1 MLLELRGKASLDDG
15 WRGKLRQRIPAGP
28 VWMAVAGLAYFVA
41 AWLALP
47 FTTPEMVAQ
56 FWPAAGIAVG
66 TLIVLG
72 RPAHLPVAAWVMGAS
87 FLANW
92 LAGRSVPACFV
103 FALGN
108 AGEAL
113 LVAALLGRWFARPF
127 ELDRLKSVLGLV
139 AAAAIGSSVWEAV
152 TALMLELAGHTVAP
166 FALLWSRLVWANVTG
181 IVLAAPLLLG
191 LVSAAHKRPSR
202 GMLIEG
208 SAVLVLHALASAH
221 SFGLLPF
228 EFGGWMLVAPLS
240 SQLPLLLW
248 LTVRCGPLFAAAGS
262 LVLGLCIFVS
272 FVSQLGRFADIAFPL
287 SERLFAMHFAMLA
300 SAFVALAIA
309 ALIAERRNAELA
321 ARQSER
327 RLKLSLS
334 AGRMGTWEF
343 DLETGSFLA
352 SSTAGLCFGV
362 PSGLPLPLS
371 AVTGALHPADRGTWQ
386 NLLTR
391 VAGKGREFE
400 AELRA
405 LWADGSVH
413 WLGLMGAADDS
424 AGAGRRIVGA
434 VRDITEQ
441 KSAASLK
448 ESAEQWR
455 LFVEQAPAA
464 LAMFDREMR
473 YLAASQRWIKDFE
486 LGDRS
491 LIGRSHYEV
500 FPHIPETWKK
510 QHQRAVAGEA
520 VSAAEDPLER
530 ADGQTQWL
538 RREVRPWRGVDG
550 SIGGIV
556 IFTED
561 VTARIE
567 AERALRESEERLRA
581 IVATA
586 VDTIIVIDEAGEI
599 QSMNAAGE
607 QIFGYTAGEV
617 AGKNVSMLM
626 PEPYR
631 TAHDSYLEAYR
642 RTGNPKIIG
651 IGREVECRR
660 KDGSIFAGDLAV
672 AEWRVADKRYFT
684 GIIRDITE
692 RRRHEEQVDLLI
704 HEVNHRAK
712 NMLAVVLA
720 VARQTLATKPQDFIG
735 RFGERIQAMSA
746 SQDLLVK
753 NEWKG
758 VPLEELVRSQLAH
771 FKDLIGTRIAL
782 HGPPL
787 FISASA
793 AQTIGM
799 ALHEL
804 ATNAGKYGAL
814 SNDAGRLEVGWGLAC
829 AGGGEE
835 TFAMSWREK
844 GGPPVAA
851 PAKRG
856 FGWTVIS
863 RLAMESLDAKV
874 DLEFAPEGLSWRL
887 ECSAKEVGDE
897 SRSASFSQKRASPL

>member
-1 MLLELRGKASLDDG
+1 MTDGGASCANAYLPAPFGWPLLASHISSPLG
-15 WRGKLRQRIPAGP
+15 WRFLSPHRRWWRSSA
-28 VWMAVAGLAYFVA
+28 
-41 AWLALP
+41 
-47 FTTPEMVAQ
+47 
-56 FWPAAGIAVG
+56 PAAGIAVG

-152 TALMLELAGHTVAP
+152 TALMLELAGHTAAP

-240 SQLPLLLW
+240 SWLPLLLW

-334 AGRMGTWEF
+334 AGKMGTWEF

-413 WLGLMGAADDS
+413 WLRLMGAADDGVGGS
-424 AGAGRRIVGA
+424 GRRIVGA

-473 YLAASQRWIKDFE
+473 YLAASQRWIKDYE
-486 LGDRS
+486 LGHRS
-491 LIGRSHYEV
+491 LIGRVALRSVSRYTGDLEASS
-500 FPHIPETWKK
+500 TSG
-510 QHQRAVAGEA
+510 QLAGEA

-538 RREVRPWRGVDG
+538 RREVSPWRGVDG
-550 SIGGIV
+550 SVGGIV

-561 VTARIE
+561 VTARLE
-567 AERALRESEERLRA
+567 AERAMRESEERLRA
-581 IVATA
+581 IVGTA
-586 VDTIIVIDEAGEI
+586 VDAIIVIDETGEI

-607 QIFGYTAGEV
+607 
-617 AGKNVSMLM
+617 
-626 PEPYR
+626 R
-631 TAHDSYLEAYR
+631 
-642 RTGNPKIIG
+642 
-651 IGREVECRR
+651 
-660 KDGSIFAGDLAV
+660 
-672 AEWRVADKRYFT
+672 
-684 GIIRDITE
+684 
-692 RRRHEEQVDLLI
+692 
-704 HEVNHRAK
+704 
-712 NMLAVVLA
+712 
-720 VARQTLATKPQDFIG
+720 
-735 RFGERIQAMSA
+735 
-746 SQDLLVK
+746 
-753 NEWKG
+753 
-758 VPLEELVRSQLAH
+758 
-771 FKDLIGTRIAL
+771 
-782 HGPPL
+782 
-787 FISASA
+787 
-793 AQTIGM
+793 
-799 ALHEL
+799 
-804 ATNAGKYGAL
+804 
-814 SNDAGRLEVGWGLAC
+814 
-829 AGGGEE
+829 
-835 TFAMSWREK
+835 
-844 GGPPVAA
+844 
-851 PAKRG
+851 
-856 FGWTVIS
+856 
-863 RLAMESLDAKV
+863 
-874 DLEFAPEGLSWRL
+874 
-887 ECSAKEVGDE
+887 CSATGPA
-897 SRSASFSQKRASPL
+897 RSSARTSPC